1 VKSKW
6 KEGRE
11 VLNLRQPLAQQQL
24 NLRQPLA
31 QQQADDEDEAAVPPE
46 TYVVITALD
55 ESTTAPAQSMKMK
68 SPETY
73 VATTASRRWT
83 REQQHE

>member
-55 ESTTAPAQSMKMK
+55 ERAAARVMAAARQLTGSKRILLLGLSWQLR
-68 SPETY
+68 
-73 VATTASRRWT
+73 VL
-83 REQQHE
+83 